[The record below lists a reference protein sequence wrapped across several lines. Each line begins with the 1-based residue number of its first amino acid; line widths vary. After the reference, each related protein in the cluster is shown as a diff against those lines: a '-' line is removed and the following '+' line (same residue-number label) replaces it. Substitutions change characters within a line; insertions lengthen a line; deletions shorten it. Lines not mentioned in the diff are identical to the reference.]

1 VPPGAGTFKEGFMK
15 KMTRFSRIIIAIASL
30 ALIATYF
37 VPVWFIYLIAPQYPE
52 GLTMQIWLTKLS
64 GEVDIIN
71 GLNHYIG
78 MKHINADMF
87 PEFSFLIYIVGF
99 FILFGL
105 VIAVTGSRKLLF
117 SYLALTVVGAV
128 AALVDFYMWGY
139 KYGHELDPTAPI
151 QVPGL
156 SYQPPVIGH
165 KTLLNFDA
173 FSYPDTGGWI
183 VVGVGTVFFLVW
195 FFEWRRNRKMKLRS
209 SGKSGSVI
217 TGVAASLILVSCS
230 HKPEKINYGK
240 DNCSECKMTIMDPRF
255 GGEIV
260 SKKGKIFK
268 FDDAHCMAA
277 FMDRRGIELSNI
289 HKTLLVYNNKKDK
302 FLNVDTAVFVLS
314 SRFKSPMGSNAA
326 AFSSNADAEKKAAEL
341 QGKVTDW
348 ATLYNIIK

>member
-1 VPPGAGTFKEGFMK
+1 MK
-15 KMTRFSRIIIAIASL
+15 KMSTTSRIIIAIASL
-30 ALIATYF
+30 ALIITYF

-52 GLTMQIWLTKLS
+52 GLIMQIWLDHLS
-64 GEVDIIN
+64 GQVEIIN

-78 MKHINADMF
+78 MKHVTEDMF
-87 PEFSFLIYIVGF
+87 PEFDFLIYIVGF
-99 FILFGL
+99 FIAYGL
-105 VIAVTGSRKLLF
+105 AIAITGSRKLLF
-117 SYLALTVVGAV
+117 SYLIVTVLAGV

-165 KTLLNFDA
+165 KKLLNFDA

-183 VVGVGTVFFLVW
+183 VVGVTAVFFVVW
-195 FFEWRRNRKMKLRS
+195 FFEWRKNRKKKEVMVTNRK
-209 SGKSGSVI
+209 VAVATTI
-217 TGVAASLILVSCS
+217 AASFILFSCNP
-230 HKPEKINYGK
+230 KPEPINYGK
-240 DNCSECKMTIMDPRF
+240 DNCAECKMTIMDHKF

-289 HKTLLVYNNKKDK
+289 HKTLLLDYNSKDK

-314 SRFKSPMGSNAA
+314 SKLKSPMGSNAA
-326 AFSSNADAEKKAAEL
+326 AFSNKADAEKKATEVD
-341 QGKVTDW
+341 GKVTDW
-348 ATLYNIIK
+348 ATLFNIIK